1 MLLLAIA
8 FLRGTIPDLQVE
20 SAVVMSYRVWVVTH
34 YHKLSLHVLYNKFV
48 VGY

>member
-8 FLRGTIPDLQVE
+8 FLRGKLPDLQVE
-20 SAVVMSYRVWVVTH
+20 SAVVMSYRVWVVTR
-34 YHKLSLHVLYNKFV
+34 YLFHVLYNKFV